1 MNNKAKELGETL
13 VNAVTI
19 ENEDGTIAVHGLNL
33 REYFAGLAMQG
44 LLDDYGVCDSD
55 TWQDKLA
62 AQSVKA
68 ADALLAELNK
78 EE

>member
-1 MNNKAKELGETL
+1 MNDKAKQLGETL

-19 ENEDGTIAVHGLNL
+19 ENEDRSQTVHGLSL
-33 REYFAGLAMQG
+33 HEYFAGLAMQG
-44 LLDDYGVCDSD
+44 LLANYGVCDSD

-68 ADALLAELNK
+68 AAALLAELSKK
-78 EE
+78 E